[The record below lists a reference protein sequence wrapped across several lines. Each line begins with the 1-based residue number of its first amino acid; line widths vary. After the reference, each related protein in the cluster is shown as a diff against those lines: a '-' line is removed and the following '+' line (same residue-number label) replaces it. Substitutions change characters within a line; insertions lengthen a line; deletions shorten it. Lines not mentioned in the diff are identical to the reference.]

1 MHFKVH
7 NNWPFLVTL
16 CIFWWFP
23 FLKKKYQTYFSL
35 FVKSLNGIFNF
46 RTLCKQRRL
55 EYWSKLKIAQ
65 LRRDYIVCRKQW
77 MFLFNLFTHHTISTQ
92 KVAYC
97 FLKLLSIESIYVHFP
112 LFLIKFIQLKENETN
127 LSFVQFNQNL
137 MTDSML
143 KLFCQLCK
151 SNQKTFLGFVQST

>member
-1 MHFKVH
+1 MAIFCFFVHFFDDFRFWKK
-7 NNWPFLVTL
+7 NITQITL
-16 CIFWWFP
+16 
-23 FLKKKYQTYFSL
+23 FLKY
-35 FVKSLNGIFNF
+35 LNGIFNF

-97 FLKLLSIESIYVHFP
+97 FLKPLSIESNVCMYIFP
-112 LFLIKFIQLKENETN
+112 FFLITAKRKWDRYN
-127 LSFVQFNQNL
+127 LVKIWWPILCWNCSASYVNQ
-137 MTDSML
+137 MKKHFWICT
-143 KLFCQLCK
+143 KHV
-151 SNQKTFLGFVQST
+151 NQKKKLV